1 MPPPTEPVKT
11 KKKKNKKE
19 TRKRKEKE
27 TESYLSST
35 TSSPDCPD
43 LMLEDFPTPG
53 KKALETH
60 LYEKPRGAVVGA
72 EGGAPDGATQ
82 KKDATPPHPV

>member
-1 MPPPTEPVKT
+1 
-11 KKKKNKKE
+11 
-19 TRKRKEKE
+19 
-27 TESYLSST
+27 
-35 TSSPDCPD
+35 
-43 LMLEDFPTPG
+43 MLEDFPTPG